1 MDSITSY
8 GQPGL
13 PRVMISLATWFTIAI
28 AFVIVRLETAYWANM
43 VIVTVI
49 VPLLVYYLGSNS
61 IILSLSVPSAMI
73 VVTVAIL
80 SLVTLTE
87 GFKLRKL
94 RTYFKEYGKNMRD
107 TTITT
112 LIVTTALMFGL
123 TVAYL
128 ISGGELIDFD

>member
-8 GQPGL
+8 GQPSL
-13 PRVMISLATWFTIAI
+13 PRVMISLVTWFTIAI

-49 VPLLVYYLGSNS
+49 IPLLVYYLGSNS

-94 RTYFKEYGKNMRD
+94 RTYFKEYGINMRD

-128 ISGGELIDFD
+128 ISGCELIDFD

>member
-8 GQPGL
+8 GQPSL
-13 PRVMISLATWFTIAI
+13 PRVMISLVTWFTIAI
-28 AFVIVRLETAYWANM
+28 AFVIVRLETAYCANM

-49 VPLLVYYLGSNS
+49 IPLLVYYLGSNS

>member
-8 GQPGL
+8 GQPSL
-13 PRVMISLATWFTIAI
+13 PRVMISLVTWFTIAI

-49 VPLLVYYLGSNS
+49 IPLLVYYLGSNS

-112 LIVTTALMFGL
+112 LIVTTDLMFGL

>member
-8 GQPGL
+8 GQPSL
-13 PRVMISLATWFTIAI
+13 PRVMISLVTWFTIAI

-49 VPLLVYYLGSNS
+49 IPLLVYYLGSNS

-94 RTYFKEYGKNMRD
+94 RTYFKEYGKNKRD

>member
-8 GQPGL
+8 GQPSL
-13 PRVMISLATWFTIAI
+13 PRVMISLVTWFTIAI

-49 VPLLVYYLGSNS
+49 IPLLVYYLGSNS

-107 TTITT
+107 PTITT